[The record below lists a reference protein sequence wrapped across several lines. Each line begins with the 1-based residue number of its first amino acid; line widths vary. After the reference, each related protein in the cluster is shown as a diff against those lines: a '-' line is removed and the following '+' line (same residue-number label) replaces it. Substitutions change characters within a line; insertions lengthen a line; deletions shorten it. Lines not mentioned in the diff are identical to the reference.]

1 MTSGWT
7 TDGPVVPWAGTPA
20 LRLVAVER
28 SHVGEGSPVQLL
40 VPGVRSKLFGASVA
54 WLVMVAALLGAAFVG
69 GNPASALRTTSVAPA
84 QSVQEELS
92 KFGALAP
99 GDVADVGS
107 PGDLAPDVSLLV
119 DRAGSPA
126 GEAGAGSDDAD
137 AVDDG
142 RWWIQVRDQLLDR
155 PEVASVAVDFPAN
168 DATVFHVGLNEAEIR
183 SMSLAEFVDFLADLV
198 AAEAAPSDGP
208 DVAVVTGGRALTDAA
223 IAGRFGTTVRWLALL
238 ALLLAGYVGWRLG
251 PRRGVV
257 MALAWGGSVL
267 LAGRITGRV
276 VGPFD
281 GTVVTGPL
289 VGAAAGLLFALVV
302 GLRLV
307 KWYEDP
313 VSTDGADAIQRS
325 LTEVVGD
332 VVLVLGGLI
341 AVVGVLW
348 IAGGSGRAVVAV
360 VVGGLVGAAFTGAVV
375 ALSLAA
381 LGSEDGRRVG
391 LLPVAVPSGGHLMVL
406 TVLGLVG
413 LLLVLSTFGFRSPGR
428 DLIDYRALPGDDS
441 TRVVGDRLGA
451 GPGDPTE
458 ALVTVVEASSSE
470 TTDTWARA
478 VATLSNVAW
487 VDTANARFA
496 GAGSEPV
503 DPTQSLASE
512 EQLGFDSVEL
522 AVIVPAVPIR
532 SAEGAQLVDEVVRLA
547 DERVEIHGAA
557 GPVGRGSTILIVAAV
572 LLLAL
577 AGAGTILV
585 ETDNTGYT
593 LTSFL
598 LRVLGGA
605 ATVGIYRLV
614 SAEASAAETIAAL
627 TLVAAAVSLFELEYL
642 HDRVRFGDRW
652 SASAGLITIT
662 GPDPA
667 EPVPVNGSNGVGGD
681 HTDHDAELVAT
692 SPLPPDDPAT
702 ATDPAAVPGRA
713 GLLAVVG
720 LLIAA
725 CWISLTRLVGG
736 GPTVG
741 RFGFGL
747 AVALI
752 IEITLGIL
760 VLRPALLG
768 EEAAYHSVA
777 RPLRSK
783 LHTGQRRQ
791 RHQPI
796 SVDDPAWRR
805 LVSDLLM
812 AEFALQTD
820 PAATR
825 VAEVFLEG
833 TPLYTQASEQHRNL
847 LASGLRVSG
856 RAPQIK
862 RVETFREGPSIMVSV
877 TVDHPERHLVDSEG
891 RVYGIRRAQR
901 RSTMLWLVGLDS
913 GAVRIAESIDT
924 GSVPLDVDNTPDK
937 TSFPEVATVSG

>member
-1 MTSGWT
+1 
-7 TDGPVVPWAGTPA
+7 
-20 LRLVAVER
+20 
-28 SHVGEGSPVQLL
+28 
-40 VPGVRSKLFGASVA
+40 
-54 WLVMVAALLGAAFVG
+54 
-69 GNPASALRTTSVAPA
+69 
-84 QSVQEELS
+84 
-92 KFGALAP
+92 
-99 GDVADVGS
+99 
-107 PGDLAPDVSLLV
+107 
-119 DRAGSPA
+119 
-126 GEAGAGSDDAD
+126 
-137 AVDDG
+137 
-142 RWWIQVRDQLLDR
+142 
-155 PEVASVAVDFPAN
+155 
-168 DATVFHVGLNEAEIR
+168 
-183 SMSLAEFVDFLADLV
+183 
-198 AAEAAPSDGP
+198 
-208 DVAVVTGGRALTDAA
+208 
-223 IAGRFGTTVRWLALL
+223 
-238 ALLLAGYVGWRLG
+238 
-251 PRRGVV
+251 
-257 MALAWGGSVL
+257 
-267 LAGRITGRV
+267 
-276 VGPFD
+276 
-281 GTVVTGPL
+281 
-289 VGAAAGLLFALVV
+289 
-302 GLRLV
+302 
-307 KWYEDP
+307 
-313 VSTDGADAIQRS
+313 
-325 LTEVVGD
+325 
-332 VVLVLGGLI
+332 
-341 AVVGVLW
+341 
-348 IAGGSGRAVVAV
+348 
-360 VVGGLVGAAFTGAVV
+360 
-375 ALSLAA
+375 
-381 LGSEDGRRVG
+381 
-391 LLPVAVPSGGHLMVL
+391 
-406 TVLGLVG
+406 
-413 LLLVLSTFGFRSPGR
+413 
-428 DLIDYRALPGDDS
+428 DYRALPGDDS

-470 TTDTWARA
+470 ATDTWARA
-478 VATLSNVAW
+478 VGTLSNVAW

-503 DPTQSLASE
+503 DPAQSLASE

-532 SAEGAQLVDEVVRLA
+532 SAEGAQLVDDVVRLA

-593 LTSFL
+593 LTSFV

-642 HDRVRFGDRW
+642 HDRARFGDRW

-681 HTDHDAELVAT
+681 HTDHSDHSDHYVDLVAT

-702 ATDPAAVPGRA
+702 AADPAAVPGRA

-752 IEITLGIL
+752 IEIALGIF

-777 RPLRSK
+777 RPLRSTM
-783 LHTGQRRQ
+783 HTGQRRQ
-791 RHQPI
+791 RRQPI

-812 AEFALQTD
+812 AEFGLQTD
-820 PAATR
+820 PAVTR
-825 VAEVFLEG
+825 VDEVFLEG

-847 LASGLRVSG
+847 SASGLRVSG

-891 RVYGIRRAQR
+891 SVYGIRRAQR

-913 GAVRIAESIDT
+913 GAVRIAESIDM